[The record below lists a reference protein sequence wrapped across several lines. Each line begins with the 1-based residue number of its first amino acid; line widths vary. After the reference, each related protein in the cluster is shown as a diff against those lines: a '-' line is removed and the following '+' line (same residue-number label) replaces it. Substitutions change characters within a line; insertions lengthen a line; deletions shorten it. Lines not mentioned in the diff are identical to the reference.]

1 MSLKQYVIEQFI
13 ERFHTP
19 PTFVVRAP
27 GRVNLIGEHTDY
39 NDGFV
44 LPMAIEH
51 AVWIALRPTANRTL
65 NLAFVDFDQQSS
77 FHLDQ
82 FEGGQF
88 APIEYVKGM
97 ARKFLDGGYAL
108 VGWEGVMSG
117 NVPAGAGLSSS
128 AAVEMAIGQ
137 AFQAV
142 SGFRVPPHQ
151 LAQHGQWV
159 ENEWLKLKSGIMDQM
174 ISACGV
180 EGHALLIDC
189 RSLETQLAPLPTN
202 SVVVI
207 MDTGTRRN
215 LVDGKYNERFNQC
228 AEAAHILG
236 VNKLRDASL
245 ALLED
250 HASQLDPLIY
260 RRARHVISE
269 NERTLQAC
277 EAMRHDD
284 ATQLGQLM
292 NASHA
297 SLRDDFEVSGEAL
310 NKMVEIAQAQAECFG
325 ARMTGGGFA
334 GCTVALVDR
343 EHANA
348 FAERVLPTYRETYFN
363 DRPSMP
369 NDATPQLYVCTPSQ
383 GAQILTD

>member
-343 EHANA
+343 KHANA
-348 FAERVLPTYRETYFN
+348 FAERVLHTYRETYFN

>member
-1 MSLKQYVIEQFI
+1 MSLKHYVIAQFI
-13 ERFHTP
+13 EHFHTP

-51 AVWIALRPTANRTL
+51 AVWIALRPNATRTL
-65 NLAFVDFDQQSS
+65 NLAFVDFAQHSS
-77 FHLDQ
+77 FNLDQ
-82 FEGGQF
+82 FERGAF

-97 ARKFLDGGYAL
+97 AQKLLDDGYEL

-128 AAVEMAIGQ
+128 AAVEMAVGQ

-142 SGFRVPPHQ
+142 SGFRISPHQ

-174 ISACGV
+174 ISASGV

-189 RSLETQLAPLPTN
+189 RSLATQLAPLPTH
-202 SVVVI
+202 SAVVI

-215 LVDGKYNERFNQC
+215 LVDGKYNERFNEC
-228 AEAAHILG
+228 AQACRALG
-236 VNKLRDASL
+236 VNKLRDADLS
-245 ALLED
+245 LLEN
-250 HASQLDPLIY
+250 HAGQLDPLIY

-269 NERTLQAC
+269 NARTLQAC
-277 EAMRHDD
+277 ETMRRDD

-310 NKMVEIAQAQAECFG
+310 NQIVAIAQAQAECFG

-334 GCTVALVDR
+334 GCAVALVNR

-348 FAERVLPTYRETYFN
+348 FAERVLHTYREAYFN